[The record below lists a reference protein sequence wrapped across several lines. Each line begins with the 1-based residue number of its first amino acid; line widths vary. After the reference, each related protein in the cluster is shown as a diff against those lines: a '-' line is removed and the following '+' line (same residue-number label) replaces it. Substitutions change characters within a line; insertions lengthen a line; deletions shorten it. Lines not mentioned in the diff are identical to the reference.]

1 MARTALL
8 WHDRCVF
15 PTTPETGGRVPETP
29 GRGQRPRGA
38 PPGTPPV
45 PPAQR
50 GSGQRGPVAREPVPT
65 AAASYDEGYRAG
77 TGLESDGHNSGGF
90 EAGIG
95 HESGRGP
102 EDGYGYG
109 DSGSYRTLDSGGYG
123 PDEEYD
129 EQGGPGQDGR
139 RETAAVRRE
148 RIGLDTGFVNL
159 PPLRKGAR
167 ADGSDEADITSDEDL
182 EPVVV
187 PVRRLLTVAIAG
199 FAALLGVGLIV
210 GAQTAGLGAERWSY
224 AIVIFVVQALFV
236 LTWTTATRPPA
247 QYVVGAVGIA
257 AALGAD
263 VAAVTPKFAVMAPLG
278 YVAAAGFA
286 AAVLGQ
292 LTRRT
297 DRIRVTES
305 LGSTLTLVIGVVA
318 FATLVVLTRKPVGT
332 QAITVCLTAAGVAL
346 VIARI
351 TDAFFARPRLAAQ
364 VPRGA
369 AGVIV
374 GAMCGTAAATGLG
387 AYIQGFTPH
396 TAAIVGMVTA
406 GAAVLAD
413 LAANYAD
420 ASRELAGDLPPL
432 WLTRHMQGP
441 LAGFALASPLAYLM
455 SVLFLIPA

>member
-1 MARTALL
+1 
-8 WHDRCVF
+8 
-15 PTTPETGGRVPETP
+15 
-29 GRGQRPRGA
+29 
-38 PPGTPPV
+38 
-45 PPAQR
+45 
-50 GSGQRGPVAREPVPT
+50 VPT
-65 AAASYDEGYRAG
+65 ASATPRRSAGAPYPAGPTSPAGYDPNYRSG
-77 TGLESDGHNSGGF
+77 TGSESDSLNSGGF
-90 EAGIG
+90 EAGT
-95 HESGRGP
+95 
-102 EDGYGYG
+102 GYGSTGGGYG
-109 DSGSYRTLDSGGYG
+109 SDSGYEDSGSYRTQDSGGYG
-123 PDEEYD
+123 TDEQYD
-129 EQGGPGQDGR
+129 EDGLDQEGR
-139 RETAAVRRE
+139 RDKAAARRA

-159 PPLRKGAR
+159 PPLRKRAR
-167 ADGSDEADITSDEDL
+167 AGGADEGEITSDEDD

-187 PVRRLLTVAIAG
+187 PVRRLLTIAIAG
-199 FAALLGVGLIV
+199 FAALLTVGLIV
-210 GAQTAGLGAERWSY
+210 GAQTSGLGTARVPY
-224 AIVIFVVQALFV
+224 AIVIFGVQALFV

-247 QYVVGAVGIA
+247 QVVVATIGIA
-257 AALGAD
+257 VALGAD
-263 VAAVTPKFAVMAPLG
+263 VAAVAPKFAVIAPLG
-278 YVAAAGFA
+278 YVAAGGFA

-292 LTRRT
+292 LTRHG

-369 AGVIV
+369 AGVII
-374 GAMCGTAAATGLG
+374 GAMCGTAAATELG
-387 AYIQGFTPH
+387 SYIQGFTPS
-396 TAAIVGMVTA
+396 TAALVGMVTA

-420 ASRELAGDLPPL
+420 ASRELAGDPPPL

-455 SVLFLIPA
+455 SVLFLIPS